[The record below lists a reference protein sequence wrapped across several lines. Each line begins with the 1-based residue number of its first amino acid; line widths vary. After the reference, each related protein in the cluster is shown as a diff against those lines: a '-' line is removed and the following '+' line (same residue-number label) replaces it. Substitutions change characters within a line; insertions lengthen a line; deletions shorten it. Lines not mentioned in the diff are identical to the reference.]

1 MIIPHDIPPEIRYP
15 EPVAKTALRNEKIP
29 RLINRILLILSAA
42 MVFLLLIGTIYAFAR
57 APDAQPLFAAGS
69 PRPSRASN
77 AKQGD
82 DIRVFAGLG
91 RLRILLSNSTTLL
104 LTITFPYA
112 ANDIPFT
119 EELAAKLGDLKATA
133 TRYFSELAEA
143 EIIQIDEDAA
153 KQEILKRFNSS
164 LRLGRITTLYFSD
177 MLVID

>member
-1 MIIPHDIPPEIRYP
+1 MIIPHDIPLKIRYP
-15 EPVAKTALRNEKIP
+15 EPVAEKTLDKEKIT
-29 RLINRILLILSAA
+29 RLVNRGLLILSA
-42 MVFLLLIGTIYAFAR
+42 VIVVLLLIGTIYAFAS
-57 APDAQPLFAAGS
+57 APDAPPLFTAGS
-69 PRPSRASN
+69 PRQPRASN

-119 EELAAKLGDLKATA
+119 EELASKLGDLKAIA
-133 TRYFSELAEA
+133 SRYFSELTEA